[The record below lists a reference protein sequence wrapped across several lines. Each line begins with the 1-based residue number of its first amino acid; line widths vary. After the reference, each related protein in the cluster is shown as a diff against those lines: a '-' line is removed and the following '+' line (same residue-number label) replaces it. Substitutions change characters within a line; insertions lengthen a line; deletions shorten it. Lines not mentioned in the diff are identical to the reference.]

1 MQDPPDLLRGSTVQ
15 QLFDGKAIVTV
26 TRFGEFLKSLAILWF
41 FQYSIKFLTYFGN
54 ILCFKK
60 LSNIKQIIEPSGHTG
75 YNGYFHTNRFSRK
88 LLNTYDKAKAVTLLM
103 QQECFVL
110 LLLRIWAKMKTFLIH
125 PSLGHWPTGKIIDL
139 KS

>member
-1 MQDPPDLLRGSTVQ
+1 M
-15 QLFDGKAIVTV
+15 
-26 TRFGEFLKSLAILWF
+26 
-41 FQYSIKFLTYFGN
+41 
-54 ILCFKK
+54 
-60 LSNIKQIIEPSGHTG
+60 SNIKQIIEPSGHTG

-139 KS
+139 KSWLHVPWSQHQILHFKSPGTDPIKILQRKFYAMQFFKHSDWLLKFLNQSGCLKSSVA